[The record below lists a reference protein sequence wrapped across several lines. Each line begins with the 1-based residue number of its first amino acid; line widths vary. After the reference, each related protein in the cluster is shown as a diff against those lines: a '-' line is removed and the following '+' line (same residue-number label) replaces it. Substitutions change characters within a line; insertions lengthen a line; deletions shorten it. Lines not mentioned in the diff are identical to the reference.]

1 MNLVDTSGWIEYF
14 FGGENA
20 TYFARPIEDTAQLIV
35 PVICLYEVFKKTNLV
50 ANEEQA
56 KQAVVQMK
64 RGLVMNVTEDV
75 ALSAALV
82 SLRHKLPMADSLIYA
97 TALIQGATLWTQ
109 DEHFTGL
116 PGVNYTVAHPA
127 TASPAS
133 RKDMRR

>member
-14 FGGENA
+14 FGGANA
-20 TYFARPIEDTAQLIV
+20 AYFARPIEDTAQLIV
-35 PVICLYEVFKKTNLV
+35 PVICLYEVFKKTNIV

-64 RGLVMNVTEDV
+64 QGLVMNVTEDV

-109 DEHFTGL
+109 DEHFVGL
-116 PGVNYTVAHPA
+116 PGVNYKDARTKVAGQP
-127 TASPAS
+127 
-133 RKDMRR
+133 K